1 MWKLFLED
9 CKVRYQVIGAWREQI
24 QLAVELA
31 QRRKIRGCDSIQ
43 LATAILLDAKF
54 LEQDLSLTLVA
65 ADGDLLD
72 TAKAEGLATINPELI
87 PESKKHD

>member
-43 LATAILLDAKF
+43 LATAILLDTKF

-65 ADGDLLD
+65 ADGDLLA
-72 TAKAEGLATINPELI
+72 TAKAEGLATINPESI